1 MAENDD
7 KKAAVPGPP
16 TAPPGLQPRGSPARP
31 STEAAK
37 PPASGASLPSARPA
51 SPSAPVVT
59 DPGSSGR
66 NARPPK
72 AATLPPGPS
81 KAAELRQRKRR
92 ANWLPTL
99 LVTLLALACAIVWFA
114 PISWPFAFSLP
125 RFDGLMGSGPSAN
138 PAPPPAARQETVA
151 SQKPEAKSSATPTP
165 APAKDAAPPEDE
177 QKRRL
182 AAVEERLVSATSQSQ
197 TDKRTIE
204 GLQTRLADSE
214 RQAKGL
220 QLKVDT
226 LEKEILDLRQA
237 ARDTRPAGVAPAL
250 PAPAVAPREPQP
262 AGAPPLPP
270 PSRPTERQAQ
280 AAPAPAP
287 IRPAAPPAPQTVAAS
302 APAAGGCAAL
312 AARYR
317 NAIVLQFGRNQD
329 VLWADHER
337 QLSQIAAAVAP
348 CADVGLLVRGF
359 TDSRGSDKRNAELSR
374 RRAELAARFVEGRG
388 VGRNRLSVSG
398 FASAS
403 PLASNETEAGRA
415 RNRRVELNI
424 QPLR

>member
-7 KKAAVPGPP
+7 KKAAVPVPP
-16 TAPPGLQPRGSPARP
+16 AASPGSQPRGSQAQA
-31 STEAAK
+31 STEGSK
-37 PPASGASLPSARPA
+37 PPALRITIPGARPA
-51 SPSAPVVT
+51 APSAPVVT

-66 NARPPK
+66 GARPPK

-81 KAAELRQRKRR
+81 KAAELRQRKKRM
-92 ANWLPTL
+92 NWLPTL

-125 RFDGLMGSGPSAN
+125 RFDGLMGSGPSPN
-138 PAPPPAARQETVA
+138 PAPPPAARQETAA
-151 SQKPEAKSSATPTP
+151 SQKPEAKSSATP
-165 APAKDAAPPEDE
+165 APTKDAAPPEDE

-182 AAVEERLVSATSQSQ
+182 AAVEERLTSAAAQAQ

-204 GLQTRLADSE
+204 GLQARLADSE

-270 PSRPTERQAQ
+270 PSRPAERQAQ

-287 IRPAAPPAPQTVAAS
+287 IRPAAPPAPQAVAAS

-398 FASAS
+398 FASAA